1 MRVKWVPWSFS
12 LLMRCLW
19 HGFVTDLLSAVFSC
33 VGQRVRRATSVE
45 KLAHLVGV
53 LTTEALESKKLGLS
67 FSRPWSWFKSF
78 SCVLKHPKWAYYAG
92 EPIENASFAGGE
104 KWKVVAERMGFTAP
118 EIRYLAHRTRNP
130 FEAALTHY
138 IQRNPMKVDDLYNI
152 LTECEMPVL
161 ADILSSV

>member
-19 HGFVTDLLSAVFSC
+19 RGFATDLLSAVFSC
-33 VGQRVRRATSVE
+33 VGQRVRRATSVK
-45 KLAHLVGV
+45 KLAHLLGV

-67 FSRPWSWFKSF
+67 FWPSCSCFKSF
-78 SCVLKHPKWAYYAG
+78 SCVLKYPKWAYYIG
-92 EPIENASFAGGE
+92 KPVKNASFAGGE
-104 KWKVVAERMGFTAP
+104 NWKVVAERMGFTAP

-130 FEAALTHY
+130 FEAALMHY
-138 IQRNPMKVDDLYNI
+138 IERNPMKVDDLYDI
-152 LTECEMPVL
+152 LTECGMPML